1 MRICS
6 RRKPLHPSGIRMPA
20 MRASRPSRR
29 TCRAQHPRGRAGPS
43 RPSGVRRN
51 RRLPAAGEVTALLTG
66 KTAVVTGGGSG
77 RGLTTARRFI
87 DEGAT
92 VFITGRRAAEP
103 ETAVSDLG
111 SAAVA
116 VRGDVAVP
124 ADLQR
129 LHGAAASTGRGIDII
144 FPTLQ
149 SPALRRS
156 GRLPKRN
163 QLQGVVLTVQTLLP
177 LLNDGHRSP

>member
-77 RGLTTARRFI
+77 RGLTTAHRFI

-103 ETAVSDLG
+103 ETAVSDRG

-156 GRLPKRN
+156 GILPKN
-163 QLQGVVLTVQTLLP
+163 TSTP
-177 LLNDGHRSP
+177 